1 MDKNGF
7 QRVAIL
13 LLVII
18 AVTNVVIVINGVLN
32 KPVTIGDYMDLA
44 EIKDD
49 TVRGEAYNILNR
61 RIPVVRIEGGKVR
74 IEGEVDVVGD
84 VNVTGGNIDVND
96 IDSVL
101 KCFVVN

>member
-7 QRVAIL
+7 QRVVIL

-18 AVTNVVIVINGVLN
+18 AVTNVVIVIHGVLN

-44 EIKDD
+44 KIKDD
-49 TVRGEAYNILNR
+49 TVRSEAYNILNR
-61 RIPVVRIEGGKVR
+61 RMPVVRIEGGKVS
-74 IEGEVDVVGD
+74 IEGEVDIVGD

-96 IDSVL
+96 VDNVL
-101 KCFVVN
+101 KCFIVN